1 MSEAEKF
8 IFLTKFVKK
17 KKITFKKLQ
26 KYIKNITNNN
36 YEIQINI
43 YNNGSVNIKI
53 YLYLH
58 KEHIRT
64 FKGSTIEEAYSNCY
78 YKLQKYGLVYKLS
91 GKG

>member
-1 MSEAEKF
+1 MKKEF
-8 IFLTKFVKK
+8 FYLTKLVKK
-17 KKITFKKLQ
+17 KKITLKKLQ

-43 YNNGSVNIKI
+43 HDDGSTNIKI
-53 YLYLH
+53 YLYLR

-78 YKLQKYGLVYKLS
+78 YEIQKYGLVYKLNS
-91 GKG
+91 KG